1 MQSSWRRITLISLFT
16 IICGGF
22 VFSEPAGWNWNKRY
36 LKSGSEVSGVIAVEV
51 PDGGAEGYSIT
62 VPDEYFGIRI
72 QVTESPAD
80 LDIALYDENGNDVAI
95 AETEMF
101 NEKIIITR
109 ISEPPLA
116 SGKYTVRVL
125 YQLPFLPVYQG
136 GQKKN
141 IPFNFRYEA
150 IENQPRQ
157 DIIPDKLIH
166 DELLPSEGMLRTY
179 RYTVPEKT
187 EAFRIDLFDTKG
199 DLDILVTKDKPFID
213 PYQTDYRSE
222 SLLSRESLVIRGTD
236 RFLTPGDY
244 YISVIDQVVPDVVQE
259 FSMVVTEGTEP
270 PVYLTS
276 LPDITPPADPLQNAL
291 LSTVE
296 IFTASGGGS
305 GCLIDPE
312 GYILTSWH
320 VVRGPS
326 GEADDELVIGLSLDH
341 EVPSRELFV
350 GEVVGRDIS
359 KDLALVKI
367 HSGLY
372 GQPLNA
378 GFRFPHFTMGD
389 PDELMIGDPLG
400 FIGYPEVGG
409 TGSRV
414 SITFTRGIVSGF
426 ERSSEMRIIK
436 TDAQINKGNSG
447 GAAVNSLF
455 QLVGIPSQIVGNGNQ
470 KLGYIYPVS
479 QIPPQWFELMK

>member
-1 MQSSWRRITLISLFT
+1 
-16 IICGGF
+16 
-22 VFSEPAGWNWNKRY
+22 
-36 LKSGSEVSGVIAVEV
+36 VSGVIDVEV
-51 PDGGAEGYSIT
+51 PDGGSEGYSIS

-72 QVTESPAD
+72 RVTGSPAD
-80 LDIALYDENGNDVAI
+80 LDIALYDENGNDIAV

-101 NEKIIITR
+101 NEEIIITR
-109 ISEPPLA
+109 ISEPPLN
-116 SGKYTVRVL
+116 SGKYTIRIL
-125 YQLPFLPVYQG
+125 YQLPFLPIYHG
-136 GQKKN
+136 EQKAN
-141 IPFNFRYEA
+141 IPFNFSYEA
-150 IENQPRQ
+150 IENRPRQ
-157 DIIPDKLIH
+157 DVTPGTLIH
-166 DELLPSEGMLRTY
+166 DTLLPSEGMLRTY
-179 RYTVPEKT
+179 RYIVPEKT
-187 EAFRIDLFDTKG
+187 EAFRIDLFDTQG
-199 DLDILVTKDKPFID
+199 DLDILVNRNKPFID

-222 SLLSRESLVIRGTD
+222 SLLSRESLVVSGPD
-236 RFLTPGDY
+236 GFLEPGDY
-244 YISVIDQVVPDVVQE
+244 FISVLDQVVSDVVQE
-259 FSMVVTEGTEP
+259 FSMVITNGTEP
-270 PVYLTS
+270 PVFLTS
-276 LPDITPPADPLQNAL
+276 LPEISSPADPLENAL

-326 GEADDELVIGLSLDH
+326 GEADDELVIGMSLDH
-341 EVPSRELFV
+341 EVPSRELFA
-350 GEVVGRDIS
+350 GEVVDRDPA

-367 HSGLY
+367 RTGLY
-372 GQPLNA
+372 GQPLEP
-378 GFRFPHFTMGD
+378 GFEFPHFTLGD
-389 PDELMIGDPLG
+389 PEELKIGDPLG

-426 ERSSEMRIIK
+426 ERSSGMRIIK

-455 QLVGIPSQIVGNGNQ
+455 RLIGIPSQIVGNGNQ

-479 QIPPQWFELMK
+479 QIPSRWFILME